1 MKSDEDTL
9 PPDEVFMDPL
19 LGALALLRWQNTRN
33 PYQAYSLLYATPDP
47 ERFVAVT
54 QEGSYSNGVAEG
66 TAVRAQPGAWVGCS
80 GQSLRQHRP
89 QIVCRDDAHD
99 HLAIAQGLG
108 RMVEDRFVVLAT
120 DEDREQFV
128 ARYNL
133 RHASD

>member
-1 MKSDEDTL
+1 MTGTHSFVYISNMSYYQPTRDLHVHGPRVRILFAQFRSVGRWRFD
-9 PPDEVFMDPL
+9 D
-19 LGALALLRWQNTRN
+19 LRA
-33 PYQAYSLLYATPDP
+33 PYWRLYHL
-47 ERFVAVT
+47 
-54 QEGSYSNGVAEG
+54 
-66 TAVRAQPGAWVGCS
+66 AQPGAWVGCS